1 MMSLSKHLILY
12 TGFYRISI
20 DLIQKSNIFSLI
32 FLVFKEVKSMEGY
45 PHQEIE
51 KKWQEFWE
59 KNESNRVTEDLSFP
73 KEKRLYILDMFPY
86 PSGEGLHV
94 GHPEGYTATDILSRY
109 YRLNGYNVLH
119 PMGWDA
125 FGLPAENYAIKT
137 KIHPS
142 ITTQKNINTFTRQIK
157 SLGFS
162 YDWSRT
168 FSTTDPEYF
177 KWTQWIFLKFFEKGL
192 AYKSKAPINYC
203 PSCKTG
209 VANEEVVNG
218 CCERCGTPVERR
230 LIDQWLL
237 KITAYADRLLD
248 DLELVDWPDDIKTM
262 QKNWIGRSE
271 GANIIFDI
279 DKFNERIEVF
289 TTRADT
295 IFGATYLV
303 LAPEHPLVDKITTS
317 GQKKE
322 VLDYK
327 QKTLNKSD
335 LERTSLNKEK
345 TGAFTGS
352 YAIHPLSGKLLP
364 IYISDYILMH
374 YGTGAIMAVPAHD
387 ERDFDFASKFRLPI
401 VQVVAP
407 ERDMAI
413 SLDKPYVEDGYS
425 INSAQ
430 FSGLPTSKCAE
441 RIIEELERMKKG
453 KRAVTYKLRDWIFSR
468 QRYWGEPIPII
479 NCPDCG
485 HVPLKYEQLPLLL
498 PLIDSYEPAG
508 DGTSPLSKVTSWV
521 NVKCP
526 KCGAD
531 AKRETNTMPNWAGS
545 CWYYLRYTDPHND
558 KEFASIEKQSYW
570 MPVDIYV
577 GGKEHAVLHL
587 LYARFWHKFLFDL
600 GLVTT
605 AEPFMKLR
613 NQGLILGENNQ
624 RMSKSRGNVINPD
637 DIVKEFGADTFRMY
651 EMFMGPLETSKPWNK
666 NSIGG
671 IRRFLDRIYDYF
683 TSVSLDA
690 ESLPPDIDR
699 LLHKTI
705 KKVGEDIET
714 ISAYNTAIS
723 ALMILLNELQNLE
736 SIPRKVAQSYI
747 VILSVFAPHIA
758 EELWGTVGDG
768 KPIFLKPGDREV
780 LWPSYDESRIKDE
793 TVTYAIM
800 ISGKKRAT
808 IEMPAG
814 ANRQDV
820 ENEAKKLPMVQ
831 KYLENAHIKTIIF
844 VQDKIINFVL

>member
-747 VILSVFAPHIA
+747 VMLSVFAPHIA

>member
-747 VILSVFAPHIA
+747 VMLSVFAPHIA

-768 KPIFLKPGDREV
+768 KPIFLKPGEREV

>member
-1 MMSLSKHLILY
+1 
-12 TGFYRISI
+12 
-20 DLIQKSNIFSLI
+20 
-32 FLVFKEVKSMEGY
+32 MEGY

-59 KNESNRVTEDLSFP
+59 KNESNRVTEDPSFP

-109 YRLNGYNVLH
+109 YRLSGFNVLH

-279 DKFNERIEVF
+279 DKFNDKIEVF

-295 IFGATYLV
+295 LFGATYIV

-317 GQKKE
+317 DQRKE

-401 VQVVAP
+401 VHVVAP
-407 ERDMAI
+407 ERNVTI
-413 SLDKPYVEDGYS
+413 SLDKPFVEEGYS

-430 FSGLPTSKCAE
+430 FSGLPTSQCAE
-441 RIIEELERMKKG
+441 RIIKELEKMNKG
-453 KRAVTYKLRDWIFSR
+453 KKAVSYKLRDWIFSR

-508 DGTSPLSKVTSWV
+508 DGTSPLSKVESWV

-558 KEFASIEKQSYW
+558 KEFACIEKQSYW

-683 TSVSLDA
+683 TSVSLDG
-690 ESLPPDIDR
+690 ESLPPDIDK

-723 ALMILLNELQNLE
+723 ALMILLNELQNLK

-747 VILSVFAPHIA
+747 VMLSVFAPHIA
-758 EELWGTVGDG
+758 EELWETVGDG
-768 KPIFLKPGDREV
+768 KPIFLKPGEREI
-780 LWPSYDESRIKDE
+780 LWPSYDKNKIKDE

-800 ISGKKRAT
+800 ISGKKRAI

-814 ANRQDV
+814 ARQKDV
-820 ENEAKKLPMVQ
+820 EDEAKKLPIVQ
-831 KYLENAHIKTIIF
+831 KYLENANIKTIIF

>member
-430 FSGLPTSKCAE
+430 FSGLPTSKCTE

-747 VILSVFAPHIA
+747 VMLSVFAPHIA

>member
-441 RIIEELERMKKG
+441 RMIEELERMKKG

>member
-1 MMSLSKHLILY
+1 
-12 TGFYRISI
+12 
-20 DLIQKSNIFSLI
+20 
-32 FLVFKEVKSMEGY
+32 MEGY

>member
-1 MMSLSKHLILY
+1 LS
-12 TGFYRISI
+12 
-20 DLIQKSNIFSLI
+20 
-32 FLVFKEVKSMEGY
+32 
-45 PHQEIE
+45 
-51 KKWQEFWE
+51 
-59 KNESNRVTEDLSFP
+59 
-73 KEKRLYILDMFPY
+73 
-86 PSGEGLHV
+86 
-94 GHPEGYTATDILSRY
+94 
-109 YRLNGYNVLH
+109 
-119 PMGWDA
+119 
-125 FGLPAENYAIKT
+125 
-137 KIHPS
+137 
-142 ITTQKNINTFTRQIK
+142 
-157 SLGFS
+157 
-162 YDWSRT
+162 
-168 FSTTDPEYF
+168 
-177 KWTQWIFLKFFEKGL
+177 
-192 AYKSKAPINYC
+192 
-203 PSCKTG
+203 
-209 VANEEVVNG
+209 
-218 CCERCGTPVERR
+218 
-230 LIDQWLL
+230 
-237 KITAYADRLLD
+237 
-248 DLELVDWPDDIKTM
+248 
-262 QKNWIGRSE
+262 
-271 GANIIFDI
+271 
-279 DKFNERIEVF
+279 
-289 TTRADT
+289 
-295 IFGATYLV
+295 
-303 LAPEHPLVDKITTS
+303 
-317 GQKKE
+317 
-322 VLDYK
+322 
-327 QKTLNKSD
+327 
-335 LERTSLNKEK
+335 
-345 TGAFTGS
+345 
-352 YAIHPLSGKLLP
+352 
-364 IYISDYILMH
+364 H
-374 YGTGAIMAVPAHD
+374 YGTGAVMAVPAHD

-747 VILSVFAPHIA
+747 VMLSVFAPHIA

>member
-498 PLIDSYEPAG
+498 PIIDSYEPAG

-747 VILSVFAPHIA
+747 VMLSVFAPHIA

>member
-1 MMSLSKHLILY
+1 
-12 TGFYRISI
+12 
-20 DLIQKSNIFSLI
+20 
-32 FLVFKEVKSMEGY
+32 MEGY

-747 VILSVFAPHIA
+747 VMLSVFAPHIA

-768 KPIFLKPGDREV
+768 KPIFLKPGEREV

>member
-747 VILSVFAPHIA
+747 VMLSVFAPHIA

-831 KYLENAHIKTIIF
+831 KYLENASIKTIIF

>member
-747 VILSVFAPHIA
+747 VMLSVFAPHIA

-814 ANRQDV
+814 ANKQDV

>member
-747 VILSVFAPHIA
+747 VMLSVFAPHIA

-780 LWPSYDESRIKDE
+780 LWPSYDERRIKDE

>member
-1 MMSLSKHLILY
+1 
-12 TGFYRISI
+12 
-20 DLIQKSNIFSLI
+20 
-32 FLVFKEVKSMEGY
+32 MEGY

-374 YGTGAIMAVPAHD
+374 YGTGAIMAVPACD
-387 ERDFDFASKFRLPI
+387 ERDH
-401 VQVVAP
+401 
-407 ERDMAI
+407 E
-413 SLDKPYVEDGYS
+413 
-425 INSAQ
+425 
-430 FSGLPTSKCAE
+430 
-441 RIIEELERMKKG
+441 
-453 KRAVTYKLRDWIFSR
+453 
-468 QRYWGEPIPII
+468 
-479 NCPDCG
+479 
-485 HVPLKYEQLPLLL
+485 
-498 PLIDSYEPAG
+498 
-508 DGTSPLSKVTSWV
+508 
-521 NVKCP
+521 
-526 KCGAD
+526 
-531 AKRETNTMPNWAGS
+531 
-545 CWYYLRYTDPHND
+545 
-558 KEFASIEKQSYW
+558 
-570 MPVDIYV
+570 
-577 GGKEHAVLHL
+577 
-587 LYARFWHKFLFDL
+587 
-600 GLVTT
+600 
-605 AEPFMKLR
+605 
-613 NQGLILGENNQ
+613 
-624 RMSKSRGNVINPD
+624 
-637 DIVKEFGADTFRMY
+637 
-651 EMFMGPLETSKPWNK
+651 
-666 NSIGG
+666 
-671 IRRFLDRIYDYF
+671 
-683 TSVSLDA
+683 
-690 ESLPPDIDR
+690 
-699 LLHKTI
+699 
-705 KKVGEDIET
+705 
-714 ISAYNTAIS
+714 
-723 ALMILLNELQNLE
+723 
-736 SIPRKVAQSYI
+736 
-747 VILSVFAPHIA
+747 
-758 EELWGTVGDG
+758 
-768 KPIFLKPGDREV
+768 
-780 LWPSYDESRIKDE
+780 
-793 TVTYAIM
+793 
-800 ISGKKRAT
+800 
-808 IEMPAG
+808 
-814 ANRQDV
+814 
-820 ENEAKKLPMVQ
+820 
-831 KYLENAHIKTIIF
+831 
-844 VQDKIINFVL
+844 